1 LILLPASRSSTKAN
15 IVSSTLMAFVLN
27 TVVWSSVCKV
37 SKKYFRT
44 SEIVDSFVGGGI
56 GGKGEAIP
64 ALQTR
69 RSICPLFRVISST
82 AFWRSFLNVI
92 LQMMGWIFEWG
103 YQITRLDQTLRQWG

>member
-1 LILLPASRSSTKAN
+1 M
-15 IVSSTLMAFVLN
+15 VFVLN
-27 TVVWSSVCKV
+27 TVVWSSVGKV

-44 SEIVDSFVGGGI
+44 SEMADSFVGGGR

-82 AFWRSFLNVI
+82 AFWRSLLDVI
-92 LQMMGWIFEWG
+92 LQMMGWIFKWAYPMKG
-103 YQITRLDQTLRQWG
+103 LDQRSRQ